1 MPTEPLF
8 QRLQQA
14 PHSVRIIFEGRPL
27 TVSADVSVA
36 AALLAHDVGHTRESA
51 VNGRPGA
58 AYCMMG
64 VCFECLV
71 EIDGRPNCQGCLIG
85 IQDGMRVRR
94 QRGAREAFT
103 GAISEG
109 RGDE

>member
-14 PHSVRIIFEGRPL
+14 SHTVRISFEGRSL
-27 TVSADVSVA
+27 IVSADVSVA
-36 AALLAHDVGHTRESA
+36 AALLAHDGGHTRESP

-58 AYCMMG
+58 PYCMMG

-71 EIDGRPNCQGCLIG
+71 EIDGRPNCQGCLINVAE
-85 IQDGMRVRR
+85 GMRVRR

-103 GAISEG
+103 GAISED

>member
-14 PHSVRIIFEGRPL
+14 SHTVRISFEGRPL

-36 AALLAHDVGHTRESA
+36 AALLAHDVGHTRESP

-58 AYCMMG
+58 PYCMMG

-71 EIDGRPNCQGCLIG
+71 EIEGRPNCQGCLIG
-85 IQDGMRVRR
+85 VLEGMHVRR
-94 QRGAREAFT
+94 QRGAREAFA

-109 RGDE
+109 PGDE